1 MARSASAVLSIGM
14 LHSNQRPRRGFI
26 LVAMSVSMLLLMAV
40 MGLAFDLGRIYIAR
54 NEAQVFTDA
63 AAMAA
68 AANLDG
74 TPVGGGSGEHT
85 AELQSRFGISHA
97 GLCLKKN
104 NLPVRDPIGA
114 TRLRVLT
121 APLSHS
127 EH

>member
-63 AAMAA
+63 AAMAG

-74 TPVGGGSGEHT
+74 TPGGGGG
-85 AELQSRFGISHA
+85 ARGA
-97 GLCLKKN
+97 GG
-104 NLPVRDPIGA
+104 PVPIPRKPGPEG
-114 TRLRVLT
+114 VQ
-121 APLSHS
+121 
-127 EH
+127 